1 VLSGD
6 ASRVLTRV
14 LEYWRL
20 NQMADIYYDLE
31 TKELLDM
38 SLEDQTSAIQ
48 SLHFSV
54 GVTWCEC
61 HKEQIFYRADA
72 LAEHLLSHERI
83 LGFSIKRFDNMVL
96 AHSPERPPRE
106 MQASEAGKG
115 AGTRGLPDSPDE
127 AKTLLDARS
136 FDLQLDLETRL
147 GYRLALSALA
157 AGTLGREK
165 QGTAPLAVI
174 WYRLAAR
181 LKQQYAYALRE
192 ANDAEGA
199 SRAQELG
206 AWFQERLERY
216 CSSDVQLV
224 RQLFEYG
231 VANRRIA
238 FIDFG
243 GERRVVKVDWR

>member
-1 VLSGD
+1 V
-6 ASRVLTRV
+6 
-14 LEYWRL
+14 
-20 NQMADIYYDLE
+20 ADIYYDLE

-38 SLEDQTSAIQ
+38 ALDDQSVEIQ

-54 GVTWCEC
+54 GVSWCEC

-72 LAEHLLSHERI
+72 LAEHLLTHDRI
-83 LGFSIKRFDNMVL
+83 VGFSIKNFDNMVL
-96 AHSPERPPRE
+96 AHSPERSARE
-106 MQASEAGKG
+106 ISESESGRSPWIKA
-115 AGTRGLPDSPDE
+115 LPDSPDE
-127 AKTLLDARS
+127 LKALLDARS
-136 FDLQLDLETRL
+136 FDLQLDLEMRL

-157 AGTLGREK
+157 AGSLGKEK

-192 ANDAEGA
+192 ADDPEGA
-199 SRAQELG
+199 SRVHELG
-206 AWFQERLERY
+206 VWFQERLERY

-231 VANRRIA
+231 LTNRRIA

>member
-1 VLSGD
+1 
-6 ASRVLTRV
+6 
-14 LEYWRL
+14 
-20 NQMADIYYDLE
+20 MADIFYDLE
-31 TKELLDM
+31 TKEMLDM
-38 SLEDQTSAIQ
+38 SLEDQSVAIQ

-72 LAEHLLSHERI
+72 LAEHLLAHERI
-83 LGFSIKRFDNMVL
+83 IGFSIKNFDNKVL
-96 AHSPERPPRE
+96 AHSPERPVRE
-106 MQASEAGKG
+106 LQDSDGGKG
-115 AGTRGLPDSPDE
+115 AGARPLPDSPDE
-127 AKTLLDARS
+127 VQVLLDARS
-136 FDLQLDLETRL
+136 YDLQLDLEMRL
-147 GYRLALSALA
+147 GFRLALSALA
-157 AGTLGREK
+157 AGTLGKEK

-199 SRAQELG
+199 SRANELG
-206 AWFQERLERY
+206 VWFQERLERY
-216 CSSDVQLV
+216 CGSDVQLV

-238 FIDFG
+238 FIDFD

>member
-1 VLSGD
+1 
-6 ASRVLTRV
+6 
-14 LEYWRL
+14 
-20 NQMADIYYDLE
+20 MADIYYDLE
-31 TKELLDM
+31 TKELLDT
-38 SLEDQTSAIQ
+38 SLDDQSAGIQ

-54 GVTWCEC
+54 GVSWCDC

-72 LAEHLLSHERI
+72 LAEHLLAHDRI
-83 LGFSIKRFDNMVL
+83 VGFSIKNFDNMVL
-96 AHSPERPPRE
+96 AHSPERSARE
-106 MQASEAGKG
+106 MQDSESGKMPG
-115 AGTRGLPDSPDE
+115 GRSLPDSPDE
-127 AKTLLDARS
+127 LKALLDARS
-136 FDLQLDLETRL
+136 IDLQLDLELRL

-157 AGTLGREK
+157 AGTLSKEK

-192 ANDAEGA
+192 ANDPEGA
-199 SRAQELG
+199 SRVHELG
-206 AWFQERLERY
+206 VWFQERLERY

-231 VANRRIA
+231 IANRRIA

>member
-1 VLSGD
+1 MD
-6 ASRVLTRV
+6 H
-14 LEYWRL
+14 
-20 NQMADIYYDLE
+20 MADIFYDLE

-38 SLEDQTSAIQ
+38 SLEDQSMAIQ

-61 HKEQIFYRADA
+61 HKEHIFYRADE

-83 LGFSIKRFDNMVL
+83 IGFSIKHFDNMVL
-96 AHSPERPPRE
+96 AHSPERAPRE
-106 MQASEAGKG
+106 MQASDAGKG
-115 AGTRGLPDSPDE
+115 TGARWLPDSPDE
-127 AKTLLDARS
+127 AKALLDARS
-136 FDLQLDLETRL
+136 FDLQLDLEMRL

-157 AGTLGREK
+157 AGTLGKEK

-174 WYRLAAR
+174 WYRLGAH

-199 SRAQELG
+199 SRAHELG
-206 AWFQERLERY
+206 VWFQERLERY

-231 VANRRIA
+231 GANRRIA
-238 FIDFG
+238 FIDFS

>member
-1 VLSGD
+1 V
-6 ASRVLTRV
+6 
-14 LEYWRL
+14 
-20 NQMADIYYDLE
+20 ADIFYDLE
-31 TKELLDM
+31 TKELLDV
-38 SLEDQTSAIQ
+38 SLDDQSVEIQ

-54 GVTWCEC
+54 GVSWCEC

-72 LAEHLLSHERI
+72 LAEHLLAHDRI
-83 LGFSIKRFDNMVL
+83 IGFSIKNFDNMVL
-96 AHSPERPPRE
+96 AHSPERSARDIQEPD
-106 MQASEAGKG
+106 AGKG
-115 AGTRGLPDSPDE
+115 TSTRTLPDSPHE
-127 AKTLLDARS
+127 LKALLDARS
-136 FDLQLDLETRL
+136 FDLQLDLELRL

-157 AGTLGREK
+157 AGTLGKEK

-199 SRAQELG
+199 SRVHELG
-206 AWFQERLERY
+206 VWFQERLERY
-216 CSSDVQLV
+216 CGSDVQLV

-231 VANRRIA
+231 LANRRIA

-243 GERRVVKVDWR
+243 GERRVVKLDWR

>member
-1 VLSGD
+1 M
-6 ASRVLTRV
+6 
-14 LEYWRL
+14 LEWWRRGG
-20 NQMADIYYDLE
+20 MADIYYDIE

-38 SLEDQTSAIQ
+38 SLEDQSMAIQ

-54 GVTWCEC
+54 GVAWCEC

-72 LAEHLLSHERI
+72 LIEHLLAHDRI
-83 LGFSIKRFDNMVL
+83 IGFSIKNFDNRVL
-96 AHSPERPPRE
+96 AYSPERSVGEIQDPEP
-106 MQASEAGKG
+106 GKN
-115 AGTRGLPDSPDE
+115 ATARAIPDSGDDLR
-127 AKTLLDARS
+127 AILDARS
-136 FDLQLDLETRL
+136 FDLQLDLELRL

-157 AGTLGREK
+157 AGTLGKEK

-199 SRAQELG
+199 SRAHELG
-206 AWFQERLERY
+206 VWFQERLERY

-231 VANRRIA
+231 TANRRIA

-243 GERRVVKVDWR
+243 GERRVIKVDWR

>member
-1 VLSGD
+1 
-6 ASRVLTRV
+6 
-14 LEYWRL
+14 
-20 NQMADIYYDLE
+20 MDIYYDIE

-38 SLEDQTSAIQ
+38 SLEDQSMAIQ

-61 HKEQIFYRADA
+61 HKEQIFYRPDA
-72 LAEHLLSHERI
+72 LIEHLLAHDRI
-83 LGFSIKRFDNMVL
+83 VGFSIKNFDNRVL
-96 AHSPERPPRE
+96 AYSPERSAGE
-106 MQASEAGKG
+106 TQASEPERNQNAR
-115 AGTRGLPDSPDE
+115 AIPDSPDE
-127 AKTLLDARS
+127 VRALLDGRS
-136 FDLQLDLETRL
+136 FDLQLDLEARL

-157 AGTLGREK
+157 AGTLGKEK

-199 SRAQELG
+199 SRVHELG
-206 AWFQERLERY
+206 VWFQERLERY
-216 CSSDVQLV
+216 CGSDVQLV

-231 VANRRIA
+231 TANRRIA

>member
-1 VLSGD
+1 
-6 ASRVLTRV
+6 
-14 LEYWRL
+14 
-20 NQMADIYYDLE
+20 MADIFYDIE

-38 SLEDQTSAIQ
+38 SLEDQSMAIQ
-48 SLHFSV
+48 SLHFSI
-54 GVTWCEC
+54 GVAWCEC

-72 LAEHLLSHERI
+72 LIEHLLGHERI
-83 LGFSIKRFDNMVL
+83 IGFSIKHFDNTVL
-96 AHSPERPPRE
+96 AHSPERPARE
-106 MQASEAGKG
+106 IQDSEPEKSTSA
-115 AGTRGLPDSPDE
+115 RYIPDSPDE
-127 AKTLLDARS
+127 VKALLDARS
-136 FDLQLDLETRL
+136 YDLQLDLEMRL

-157 AGTLGREK
+157 AGTLGKEK

-181 LKQQYAYALRE
+181 MKQQYAYALRE

-199 SRAQELG
+199 SRVQELG

-216 CSSDVQLV
+216 CGSDVQLV

-231 VANRRIA
+231 TSNRRIA

-243 GERRVVKVDWR
+243 GERRVIKVDWR

>member
-1 VLSGD
+1 
-6 ASRVLTRV
+6 
-14 LEYWRL
+14 
-20 NQMADIYYDLE
+20 MADIFYDVE

-38 SLEDQTSAIQ
+38 SLEDQTMAIQ

-54 GVTWCEC
+54 GVAWCEC
-61 HKEQIFYRADA
+61 HKELIFYRADA
-72 LAEHLLSHERI
+72 LIEHLLAHDRI
-83 LGFSIKRFDNMVL
+83 IGFSIKNFDNAVL
-96 AHSPERPPRE
+96 AHSPERSARE
-106 MQASEAGKG
+106 MQESEPGKSPL
-115 AGTRGLPDSPDE
+115 TRSIPDSPDE
-127 AKTLLDARS
+127 VKALLDARS
-136 FDLQLDLETRL
+136 YDLQLDLELRL
-147 GYRLALSALA
+147 GFRLALSALA
-157 AGTLGREK
+157 AGTLAKEK

-199 SRAQELG
+199 SRVHELG
-206 AWFQERLERY
+206 VWFQERLEKY

-231 VANRRIA
+231 SANRRIA